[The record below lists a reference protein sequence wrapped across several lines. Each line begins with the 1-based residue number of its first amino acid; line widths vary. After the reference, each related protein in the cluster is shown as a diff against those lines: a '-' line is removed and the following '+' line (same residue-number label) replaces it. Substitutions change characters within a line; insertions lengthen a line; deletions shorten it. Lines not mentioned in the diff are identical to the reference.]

1 MSEVA
6 LQQDFLGAFGVLEV
20 DGCVLLAANR
30 RALTEGGSRVRTFD
44 LPGGRVEPGERLDEA
59 LRREWLEETG
69 TAIESLRFLF
79 VQEGVRSVD
88 DRRRYAWRSFFFEV
102 EVAFEA
108 RSAIRREPV
117 PMSEVEGLLWMP
129 SERLGKVLHAP
140 YHAGYLRFRADGQAF
155 QVDTW

>member
-30 RALTEGGSRVRTFD
+30 RVLTQGESRVRTFD
-44 LPGGRVEPGERLDEA
+44 LPGGRVEPGERVEEA

-69 TAIESLRFLF
+69 TTIQAVRFLF
-79 VQEGVRSVD
+79 VQEGIRRVD
-88 DRRRYAWRSFFFEV
+88 GVRRYAWRSFFFEV
-102 EVAFEA
+102 ASEEPIAV
-108 RSAIRREPV
+108 RREPV

-129 SERLGKVLHAP
+129 IERLPEVLQAP
-140 YHAGYLRFRADGQAF
+140 YHAGYIRFRADGQPF